1 MRDVG
6 YRLYREVR
14 DSAPAEWTA
23 SERLVAWALADDAND
38 ETRRSWIKIPELM
51 KRTGFRSER
60 GLRMVLQKLA
70 DSGYE
75 FRMVL
80 TRDKQGRPVFAVKGR
95 SLDFQVP
102 RMGFTPPALVGGTDI
117 PPNPIKEEHL
127 FPVGGTDVPP
137 LSSQSSPQADQKKAP
152 RRAAHS
158 VLGDKS
164 DTQPI
169 LDDVRRAAVN
179 AYGDVAADLT
189 DEQALH
195 IYERFCCNK
204 AGQPYRI
211 AADPYAYLAGGPLND
226 VPTLA
231 QALQPTAKRRI
242 PVAALRRFNDPE
254 TPDGDLVGI
263 VESVTGTLS
272 PGEEPA
278 VEKMIMDGRP
288 LHYIVNAVFSGNLN
302 VAA

>member
-14 DSAPAEWTA
+14 DNAPVEWTA
-23 SERLVAWALADDAND
+23 NERLVAWALADDAND

-80 TRDKQGRPVFAVKGR
+80 TKDKQGRPVFAVKGR
-95 SLDFQVP
+95 SLDFLVP

-117 PPNPIKEEHL
+117 PPNPAKEEQM

-137 LSSQSSPQADQKKAP
+137 LSSQPSPQKDQKKAP
-152 RRAAHS
+152 RRAAHF

-164 DTQPI
+164 DIESI
-169 LDDVRRAAVN
+169 LDEVQRAAVRV
-179 AYGDVAADLT
+179 YGSEADDLA
-189 DEQALH
+189 DHHRQYL
-195 IYERFCCNK
+195 YRRFCCGADGTPRK
-204 AGQPYRI
+204 LDAGI
-211 AADPYAYLAGGPLND
+211 YAYLVGGPFRC

-231 QALQPTAKRRI
+231 QALKPPSGKGI
-242 PVAALRRFNDPE
+242 PKVDLLRFNDPDTE
-254 TPDGDLVGI
+254 GGELIEI
-263 VESVTGTLS
+263 VEALCGPFG

-278 VEKMIMDGRP
+278 VEKMIMDGRN
-288 LHYIVNAVFSGNLN
+288 LHYIVNAVLHGQLH
-302 VAA
+302 VAV